1 MILPTVCPTG
11 RTKRLHDTIVGLT
24 SRTDQSDRPIGPTI
38 VQCKRPVTFSMFALG
53 NSLFACG
60 VRSACERSFEEAHGE
75 TEVGRGLLAPE
86 PRPLAPRTHPAV
98 TQTEPQLNQQPPQE
112 LFCLKMDN
120 SCCYAR
126 YSCGNNCNVVK
137 LVQECKFFK
146 THFLAFYRNSSPR
159 TLRFLGKRLQAS
171 ARVKKRTA
179 ASAQI
184 DLVPSL
190 PLYERVK
197 DYRVSFLFSGHRIKM
212 SKCLDKCTPLLFSE

>member
-1 MILPTVCPTG
+1 
-11 RTKRLHDTIVGLT
+11 
-24 SRTDQSDRPIGPTI
+24 
-38 VQCKRPVTFSMFALG
+38 MFALG
-53 NSLFACG
+53 NATFACG
-60 VRSACERSFEEAHGE
+60 VRSASEQSFEEACSE

-86 PRPLAPRTHPAV
+86 PRPLAPRTRGAADTPPARKPNPNLK
-98 TQTEPQLNQQPPQE
+98 QRPPRA
-112 LFCLKMDN
+112 LFCLKLDI